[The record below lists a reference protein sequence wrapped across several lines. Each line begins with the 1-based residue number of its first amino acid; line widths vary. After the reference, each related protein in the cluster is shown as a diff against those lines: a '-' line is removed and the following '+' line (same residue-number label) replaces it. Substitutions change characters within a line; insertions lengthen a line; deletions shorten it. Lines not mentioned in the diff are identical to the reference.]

1 MVNIFPQI
9 ILNKVSYDDESI
21 EIPKHWNLSAKHTTD
36 MKNIL
41 SSTYSNLAVYYDTPI
56 LSYMLNNIH
65 NSMADILRLME
76 ETPYNTSVDMGGD
89 KHMHYI
95 FDSTLVLELYTYYFL
110 QTIQEYITL
119 QSSVIVMTGT
129 EVIIPTTIADVETG
143 QRKLLQTSTAELL
156 KDYINIFI
164 AQKKSI
170 NFNKKSIQERIL
182 RIKDKE
188 KDRKTRTLKELTIK
202 ERELDTQFKS
212 MKLGRWNKGLQKG
225 LTQYVKDTY
234 DEERK
239 EMEQEAIIDIQ
250 LGLTTE
256 VMEMNRDIFRLD
268 ALEKQMAEKYI
279 ESDVYDMSR
288 MPNDDDIAEGFD
300 GDEYI

>member
-1 MVNIFPQI
+1 MI
-9 ILNKVSYDDESI
+9 
-21 EIPKHWNLSAKHTTD
+21 
-36 MKNIL
+36 
-41 SSTYSNLAVYYDTPI
+41 
-56 LSYMLNNIH
+56 
-65 NSMADILRLME
+65 DILRLME

-95 FDSTLVLELYTYYFL
+95 FDSTLVLELYKYYFL

-119 QSSVIVMTGT
+119 QGSVVVMTGS
-129 EVIIPTTIADVETG
+129 EVSISATIADVEAG
-143 QRKLLQTSTAELL
+143 QRKILQTSTADLL

-164 AQKKSI
+164 AQKKAI
-170 NFNKKSIQERIL
+170 NFNKTTIQERIL

-188 KDRKTRTLKELTIK
+188 KDRKTRTLKELTVQ

-234 DEERK
+234 DEERQ

-268 ALEKQMAEKYI
+268 ALEKQIAETQI
-279 ESDVYDMSR
+279 DSDVYDMR
-288 MPNDDDIAEGFD
+288 GMADDDDFAEGFD

>member
-1 MVNIFPQI
+1 
-9 ILNKVSYDDESI
+9 
-21 EIPKHWNLSAKHTTD
+21 
-36 MKNIL
+36 
-41 SSTYSNLAVYYDTPI
+41 
-56 LSYMLNNIH
+56 
-65 NSMADILRLME
+65 
-76 ETPYNTSVDMGGD
+76 MGGD